1 MRAACCEATV
11 LRHEVIADDIRL
23 LTALWPD
30 REHVPHAGQ
39 FFTLRAWGA
48 DEAPFLSRPISV
60 HKWDAETQTV
70 EFLYAVVGEGTRKLT
85 ALKKGDSF
93 QLTGPMG
100 NGFDVADILS
110 KYQKI
115 AVVGGGIGTAPMYQL
130 TRELAAGG
138 VKPDVFFG
146 FRDKP
151 YCMEEYRSIAGIVKV
166 STDTGA
172 VGYGE
177 APPTG
182 VITGDTTGAIIGA
195 IRDHIA
201 PAILGR
207 GLDEFE
213 DLTAAVQKAL
223 VHNTSAKAAVDM
235 ALWDLLGQKYSA
247 PVYRMLGGARSN
259 IVTDITISVNPPEEM
274 ARDARTAI
282 QRGYDCL
289 KVKVGIDPE
298 LDVARLAAVREAVGK
313 DVKLRIDANQAWN
326 AKQAV
331 RILDQMQEKGLDIE
345 FVEQPVP
352 AADLEGMQY
361 VTRHASVPVL
371 ADESVFS
378 PADALRI
385 MQTGA
390 ADFVNIKLMK
400 CGGITNALRIASA
413 AEVYGVE
420 CMIGCML
427 EAKISVNAA
436 VELACAK
443 KIITKV
449 DLDGPVLCSE
459 DHILGGA
466 VFDEKNITVSDAPG
480 MGIQGFV
487 PGKVTYLDD

>member
-1 MRAACCEATV
+1 MKITQVKLGRISTP
-11 LRHEVIADDIRL
+11 LRVPFK
-23 LTALWPD
+23 TAL
-30 REHVPHAGQ
+30 RTV
-39 FFTLRAWGA
+39 
-48 DEAPFLSRPISV
+48 SSV
-60 HKWDAETQTV
+60 EDVIV
-70 EFLYAVVGEGTRKLT
+70 ELY
-85 ALKKGDSF
+85 
-93 QLTGPMG
+93 
-100 NGFDVADILS
+100 
-110 KYQKI
+110 
-115 AVVGGGIGTAPMYQL
+115 
-130 TRELAAGG
+130 
-138 VKPDVFFG
+138 
-146 FRDKP
+146 
-151 YCMEEYRSIAGIVKV
+151 
-166 STDTGA
+166 TDTGA

-207 GLDEFE
+207 DLDEFE
-213 DLTAAVQKAL
+213 NLTAAVQKAL

-289 KVKVGIDPE
+289 KVKVGKEPE
-298 LDVARLAAVREAVGK
+298 KDIARLSAIRGAVPKETCI
-313 DVKLRIDANQAWN
+313 RIDANQGWTP
-326 AKQAV
+326 KEAV
-331 RILDQMQEKGLDIE
+331 RILNGMQEKGLDLE
-345 FVEQPVP
+345 FVEQPVK
-352 AADLEGMQY
+352 AHDFDGLKY
-361 VTRHASVPVL
+361 VTERSYVPVL

-390 ADFVNIKLMK
+390 ADLVNIKLMK
-400 CGGITNALRIASA
+400 CGGITNALRIAAA

-443 KIITKV
+443 KIVTKI

-487 PGKVTYLDD
+487 PGKVSYLD

>member
-1 MRAACCEATV
+1 MKITQVKLGRISTP
-11 LRHEVIADDIRL
+11 LRVPFK
-23 LTALWPD
+23 TAL
-30 REHVPHAGQ
+30 RTV
-39 FFTLRAWGA
+39 
-48 DEAPFLSRPISV
+48 SSV
-60 HKWDAETQTV
+60 EDVIV
-70 EFLYAVVGEGTRKLT
+70 ELH
-85 ALKKGDSF
+85 
-93 QLTGPMG
+93 
-100 NGFDVADILS
+100 
-110 KYQKI
+110 
-115 AVVGGGIGTAPMYQL
+115 
-130 TRELAAGG
+130 
-138 VKPDVFFG
+138 
-146 FRDKP
+146 
-151 YCMEEYRSIAGIVKV
+151 
-166 STDTGA
+166 TDTGA

-207 GLDEFE
+207 DLDEFE

-235 ALWDLLGQKYSA
+235 ALWDLYGQLYKI
-247 PVYRMLGGARSN
+247 PVYKLMGGAKKS

-274 ARDARTAI
+274 ARDARTAV

-289 KVKVGIDPE
+289 KVKVGKEPE
-298 LDVARLAAVREAVGK
+298 KDIARLSAIRAAVPKETCI
-313 DVKLRIDANQAWN
+313 RIDANQGWTP
-326 AKQAV
+326 KEAV
-331 RILDQMQEKGLDIE
+331 RILNGMQERGLDLE
-345 FVEQPVP
+345 FVEQPVK
-352 AADLEGMQY
+352 AHDFDGLKY
-361 VTRHASVPVL
+361 VTERSYVPVL

-400 CGGITNALRIASA
+400 CGGLYNALKIASA

-443 KIITKV
+443 KIITKI

-487 PGKVTYLDD
+487 PGKVSYLD